1 LENIKELVTEFEGR
15 MNTEVRRQEKLDLAE
30 EKNFKRAELLG
41 KYMARML
48 YKWNDRKFENKYLKK
63 LERS

>member
-1 LENIKELVTEFEGR
+1 MENIKELVTEFEGR